1 MILKN
6 GQIHNGVGR
15 VWNGD
20 IRIENGIIAELG
32 TNLNGSPALDLEGR
46 NLYPGFID
54 PLTVWGINGSSS
66 EVKDSSEDNEEL
78 SEPLL
83 PELDI
88 LYAVNGRAIAAQQ
101 LPAYG
106 ITACGIAPTA
116 SNLIGGQMAVFYT
129 DGKINALRSLAKQQA
144 AMVCSVSSRV
154 KQFFGGRGLSPMTKM
169 GTFHMLEQILRQA
182 RDSDSLS
189 GNDKLRALRQALDR
203 KTPFFVYCDTAQD
216 RQLVYEIM
224 QPYDVPLTFLS
235 CDNLRS
241 QEACFADPQVS
252 MVCGYDGINFCHVR
266 SRLNPGLLCTYSQQ
280 GVRLMASGTGGKSYG
295 RENYL
300 WSAMELMR
308 GIHEEETVVQMMTS
322 IPAQVL
328 GIADQTGS
336 IEPGKRADLVIW
348 SGNPLRSFQA
358 RVFRTLIGGETVY
371 KEGDVLRCYY

>member
-6 GQIHNGVGR
+6 GRIHDGVGH

-32 TNLNGSPALDLEGR
+32 SCLSSGQTFDLEGR
-46 NLYPGFID
+46 NVYPGFID

-78 SEPLL
+78 SEPIL

-129 DGKINALRSLAKQQA
+129 DGKINALRSLAKPEA
-144 AMVCSVSSRV
+144 AMVCSVSNRV
-154 KQFFGGRGLSPMTKM
+154 KQVFGGRGLSPMTKM

-182 RDSDSLS
+182 WNFDAPS
-189 GNDKLRALRQALDR
+189 GNDKLYTLHRALD
-203 KTPFFVYCDTAQD
+203 KKMPFFVYCDTAQD
-216 RQLVYEIM
+216 RQLAYEIFR
-224 QPYDVPLTFLS
+224 PYNVPLTFLS
-235 CDNLRS
+235 NDNLRS
-241 QEACFADPQVS
+241 QESCFADPMVS

-266 SRLNPGLLCTYSQQ
+266 SRMNPALLWSYSQQ
-280 GVRLMASGTGGKSYG
+280 GVRMMASGTGGKSYG

-300 WSAMELMR
+300 WSAIELMR

-322 IPAQVL
+322 IPAQTL
-328 GIADQTGS
+328 GIGDQTGS
-336 IEPGKRADLVIW
+336 IELGKRADLVVW
-348 SGNPLRSFQA
+348 SGNPLKSFRA